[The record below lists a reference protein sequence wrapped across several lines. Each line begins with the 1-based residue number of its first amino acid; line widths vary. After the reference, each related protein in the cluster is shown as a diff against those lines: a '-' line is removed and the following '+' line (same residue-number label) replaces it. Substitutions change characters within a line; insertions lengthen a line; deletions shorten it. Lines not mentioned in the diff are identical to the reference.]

1 LRIGGDGR
9 VERCRLPFVAREPI
23 VRLQGE
29 LQLEVMRAL
38 WHLDR
43 SVGVEDVR
51 NKLPARQQGA
61 YTTIQT
67 VLNRLAERG
76 LVGRRRQGKAISYRA
91 TVSEADYYSRS
102 LRETLALASDEARRS
117 ALAQLVGDLDPGE
130 LDEIEALAREVAT
143 RRVR

>member
-1 LRIGGDGR
+1 M
-9 VERCRLPFVAREPI
+9 ARDPI
-23 VRLQGE
+23 VQLQGE

-38 WHLDR
+38 WRLDR
-43 SVGVEDVR
+43 PVGVEDVR
-51 NKLPARQQGA
+51 SELPARQEGA

-76 LVGRRRQGKAISYRA
+76 LVGRRRQGKTISYRA
-91 TVSEADYYSRS
+91 KVSEADYYSRS
-102 LRETLALASDEARRS
+102 LRETLALASDDARRS